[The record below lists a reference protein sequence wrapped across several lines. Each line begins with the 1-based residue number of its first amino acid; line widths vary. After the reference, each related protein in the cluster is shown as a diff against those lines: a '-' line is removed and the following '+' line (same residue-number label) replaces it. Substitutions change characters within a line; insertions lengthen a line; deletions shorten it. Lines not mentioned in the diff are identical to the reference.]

1 MNRITAVIAE
11 DEAPARKRISSF
23 CEGFTEIEIVGLAED
38 GEQAVEIIRHKQPD
52 LLFLDI
58 QMPKLN
64 GFEILEQ
71 LEQKPMVIFSTA
83 YDEFAIRAFEV
94 HAMDYLLKPYSHARF
109 KESVQRALESN
120 RDHIATEE
128 KLQNILD
135 EYRSNKG
142 WLQRISV
149 KKEHSY
155 FIMKTKHIDY
165 FKSEDGLVYLTQG
178 DESFVIDAS
187 LNALEAKLDPT
198 LFLRVHRN
206 AIVNLSKIIRV
217 VPWGQGQLS
226 LSFEHADSLFV
237 SRSHINELRKRIG
250 LRL

>member
-1 MNRITAVIAE
+1 
-11 DEAPARKRISSF
+11 
-23 CEGFTEIEIVGLAED
+23 
-38 GEQAVEIIRHKQPD
+38 
-52 LLFLDI
+52 
-58 QMPKLN
+58 
-64 GFEILEQ
+64 
-71 LEQKPMVIFSTA
+71 
-83 YDEFAIRAFEV
+83 
-94 HAMDYLLKPYSHARF
+94 
-109 KESVQRALESN
+109 
-120 RDHIATEE
+120 
-128 KLQNILD
+128 
-135 EYRSNKG
+135 
-142 WLQRISV
+142 
-149 KKEHSY
+149 
-155 FIMKTKHIDY
+155 MKTKHIDY

>member
-94 HAMDYLLKPYSHARF
+94 HAMDYLLNPYSHARF

-120 RDHIATEE
+120 
-128 KLQNILD
+128 
-135 EYRSNKG
+135 
-142 WLQRISV
+142 
-149 KKEHSY
+149 
-155 FIMKTKHIDY
+155 
-165 FKSEDGLVYLTQG
+165 
-178 DESFVIDAS
+178 
-187 LNALEAKLDPT
+187 
-198 LFLRVHRN
+198 
-206 AIVNLSKIIRV
+206 
-217 VPWGQGQLS
+217 
-226 LSFEHADSLFV
+226 
-237 SRSHINELRKRIG
+237 
-250 LRL
+250 